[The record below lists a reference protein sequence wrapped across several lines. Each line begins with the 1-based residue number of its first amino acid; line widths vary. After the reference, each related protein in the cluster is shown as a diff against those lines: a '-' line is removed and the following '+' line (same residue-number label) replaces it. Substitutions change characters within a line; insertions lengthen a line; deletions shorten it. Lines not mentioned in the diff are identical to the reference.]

1 MGMSSGSSPKN
12 KHPFHPIFTHFPMA
26 LLAVSSLWDLLGI
39 WRGDPFW
46 WMFAFWSIAIGLIMA
61 FLALV
66 TGLIDYV
73 KIPQGGPAENAAM
86 RHMIIMVLALLIYAG
101 SLLLRF
107 YSSAEAGGLLFTAM
121 ALSLAGL
128 AVLLLGGWYGGELVY
143 RHGVGRIEAQVDPNN
158 DPEK

>member
-1 MGMSSGSSPKN
+1 
-12 KHPFHPIFTHFPMA
+12 MA
-26 LLAVSSLWDLLGI
+26 LLAVSSLWDLLGL

-46 WMFAFWSIAIGLIMA
+46 WKFAFWSIAVGLILA

-73 KIPQGGPAENAAM
+73 KIPQGAPAESAAM
-86 RHMIIMVLALLIYAG
+86 RHMIIMVVALLIYAG

-107 YSSAEAGGLLFTAM
+107 NSPAEAGGLLFTAV

-128 AVLLLGGWYGGELVY
+128 AVLLIGGWYGGELVY
-143 RHGVGRIEAQVDPNN
+143 RYGVGRIEATADPDS
-158 DPEK
+158 DPDK